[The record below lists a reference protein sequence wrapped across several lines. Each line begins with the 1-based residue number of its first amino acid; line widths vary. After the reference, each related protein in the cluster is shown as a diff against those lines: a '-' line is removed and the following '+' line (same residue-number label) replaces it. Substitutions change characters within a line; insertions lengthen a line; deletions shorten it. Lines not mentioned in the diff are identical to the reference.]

1 MTFTDSVRS
10 CINKYA
16 TFSGRASRSEFW
28 WFWLFIFIVQ
38 IVSLTIFSVIG
49 YLLGGY
55 DGCTISLSICSVLCI
70 LLLTVP
76 YLSVLVR
83 RLHDTN
89 HSGWWYF
96 ISLIPLI
103 GTIWLKYFLPPTVTR
118 RTSTACLFINT
129 QHLYKQRT
137 EKTTIKKWQK

>member
-103 GTIWLKYFLPPTVTR
+103 GTIWMIILLATDSDEENKYGLPV
-118 RTSTACLFINT
+118 
-129 QHLYKQRT
+129 Y
-137 EKTTIKKWQK
+137 